1 MGGKRRKKKHD
12 QTILVERADRLQ
24 RSCTSEKAFL
34 LIFPCHMPRRQH
46 VLYVC
51 AFSSP
56 GKHCS
61 AHWGASKLGHG
72 VRQKP
77 PFGWPLR
84 WRFPLPYHSPPFPTM
99 PFSPLFAHF
108 GHLYCNPQA
117 PNSPS
122 GLSNVYVF
130 SLALQLSLGDHP
142 LSRGSKSGRVS
153 HLKKYEMAQINSG
166 IANISTI
173 CPGTVGSNGIPRFQA
188 C

>member
-1 MGGKRRKKKHD
+1 MGKVIFDGWFGGKRREKKHD

-72 VRQKP
+72 VRKKP

-84 WRFPLPYHSPPFPTM
+84 WRFPLPYHSPPCHFLLFLPTLVTCIATHKSPTAQAAYRTSTFFP
-99 PFSPLFAHF
+99 L
-108 GHLYCNPQA
+108 LYN
-117 PNSPS
+117 
-122 GLSNVYVF
+122 F
-130 SLALQLSLGDHP
+130 H
-142 LSRGSKSGRVS
+142 
-153 HLKKYEMAQINSG
+153 
-166 IANISTI
+166 
-173 CPGTVGSNGIPRFQA
+173 
-188 C
+188 